1 MNTTF
6 QASIDELRKANK
18 KKLSELDYSFVINES
33 INSVEEFSSKYKTK
47 LPEDVQKIIIEL
59 INLFNVH

>member
-1 MNTTF
+1 MNNHF
-6 QASIDELRKANK
+6 QASIDELRKVDK